1 MKSSPIKPAD
11 GPTHDTLGG
20 KVRPTARVPDRKDVG
35 RVGEYPSMT
44 GPTVGNGL
52 SPRYVH
58 EGGRRD
64 HGDPHMPLPPG
75 VDK

>member
-1 MKSSPIKPAD
+1 MTSPIKRAN
-11 GPTHDTLGG
+11 GPTHQPLAG
-20 KVRPTARVPDRKDVG
+20 KVLPTARVSERTDTG

-52 SPRYVH
+52 APRYVH

-64 HGDPHMPLPPG
+64 HGDPHMPL
-75 VDK
+75 K